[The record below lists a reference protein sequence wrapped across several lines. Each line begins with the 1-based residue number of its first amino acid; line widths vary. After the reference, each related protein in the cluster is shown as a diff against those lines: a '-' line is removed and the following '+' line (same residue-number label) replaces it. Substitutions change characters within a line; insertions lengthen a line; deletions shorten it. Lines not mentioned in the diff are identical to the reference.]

1 MSESGTIAKLTFDSK
16 GQSSLTKSFPIEV
29 ARTSISTWGCPF
41 IGSGYLKKYK
51 VGQGSYGFE
60 FVDNG

>member
-1 MSESGTIAKLTFDSK
+1 MSESGTIAKLTFNSK
-16 GQSSLTKSFPIEV
+16 GESSSVKPFPIEV
-29 ARTSISTWGCPF
+29 TRTSINTWGCPF

-60 FVDNG
+60 FVSNT